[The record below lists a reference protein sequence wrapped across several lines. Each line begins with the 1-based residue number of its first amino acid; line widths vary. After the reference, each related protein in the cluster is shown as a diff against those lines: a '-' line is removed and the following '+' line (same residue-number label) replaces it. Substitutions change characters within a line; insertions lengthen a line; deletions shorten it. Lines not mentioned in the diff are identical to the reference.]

1 MLFQANHMEI
11 IFIIAILIFSIVIHE
26 VAHGSMANSLGDP
39 TARYAGRLTL
49 NPLKHLDPMGSFI
62 VPLLLVVMRSPFVIG
77 WAKPVPV
84 NPYNFTDQKHGGL
97 KVSLAGPLSNLS
109 LALIFGLAARLI
121 PLEASTRAAIA
132 GGFLTLGGGVAA
144 GGFWG
149 QIFYLF
155 LFVILINTLLGL
167 FNLIPVPPLDG
178 SHILFTFFPSL
189 EYKMREFHAKSGP
202 IGIIALILVVF
213 MLLPFIFQFVFSVF
227 RLIAGI

>member
-1 MLFQANHMEI
+1 MEV

-62 VPLLLVVMRSPFVIG
+62 VPFILIVMRAPFVIG

-84 NPYNFTDQKHGGL
+84 NPYNFTDQKYGQL

-109 LALIFGLAARLI
+109 LALIFGLASRLI
-121 PLEASTRAAIA
+121 PLEAGVREVI
-132 GGFLTLGGGVAA
+132 GGELLSLGGGMV

-149 QIFYLF
+149 QVFYLF
-155 LFVILINTLLGL
+155 LFIVFINTLLGI
-167 FNLIPVPPLDG
+167 FNLIPIPPLDG

-189 EYKMREFHAKSGP
+189 EYRMKEMYAR
-202 IGIIALILVVF
+202 IGFVGSIALLFLLF
-213 MLLPFIFQFVFSVF
+213 MLFPFIFQLVFGIF
-227 RLIAGI
+227 RLIAGV